1 MDDDANEAS
10 ETLRV
15 CFYGGLVLGVTG
27 IGFLALAW
35 PSDGDTL
42 LWLVAIA
49 VAFVGT
55 MMALVAV
62 VGWGVSLGVR
72 ASGRFTPPVSA
83 PPPATTDPVRPR
95 RSASEIEPLDPL
107 AASEPPVERA
117 AGRAGRRS
125 SGPSVEPVETT
136 APVGGRS

>member
-1 MDDDANEAS
+1 MDHDANEAN

-15 CFYGGLVLGVTG
+15 CFYGGLALGVTG
-27 IGFLALAW
+27 IGFLAVAW
-35 PSDGDTL
+35 PSDGDGGSL

-49 VAFVGT
+49 LAFIGT

-95 RSASEIEPLDPL
+95 RPASEIEPLDPPL
-107 AASEPPVERA
+107 
-117 AGRAGRRS
+117 
-125 SGPSVEPVETT
+125 
-136 APVGGRS
+136 